1 MTKAKP
7 FWFATFERQQL
18 NRAQMERQKFEE
30 ELASFIEPKDQLT
43 RGTRSPNSD
52 ELLKLAA
59 HFNTNKKHLWL

>member
-1 MTKAKP
+1 MTKAKL

-18 NRAQMERQKFEE
+18 SRAQMERQKFEE

>member
-1 MTKAKP
+1 MNKP
-7 FWFATFERQQL
+7 HWYATFERQQL

-30 ELASFIEPKDQLT
+30 ELRAFVEPKDQLT

>member
-1 MTKAKP
+1 MNKP
-7 FWFATFERQQL
+7 HWFATFERQQL

-30 ELASFIEPKDQLT
+30 ELASFKPKDQLE

-59 HFNTNKKHLWL
+59 HYNKGKKHLWL